1 MDLAER
7 HGFSMRLSWWVG
19 VAARNNNPTFDE
31 DTPYWRIGE
40 ARGEGLSPFFERF
53 AHEVF
58 KTFVHMVYPISME
71 DLTRQLSRAPKGHR
85 S

>member
-19 VAARNNNPTFDE
+19 VAARNNNHTFDE

-40 ARGEGLSPFFERF
+40 ARGEGLSPF
-53 AHEVF
+53 
-58 KTFVHMVYPISME
+58 
-71 DLTRQLSRAPKGHR
+71 LSASRMKYSGL
-85 S
+85 SFTWFTL